1 MERSKATME
10 VPQVQKQKQHQ
21 FTLASV
27 STVVSSSSSSAEPST
42 SPVVARF
49 SSDFGFAELRFEPES
64 EPKVATGY
72 DVRTTQVR
80 FLFLVFDLALY
91 VLLCINFQFCV

>member
-1 MERSKATME
+1 M
-10 VPQVQKQKQHQ
+10 QKQKQHQ

-27 STVVSSSSSSAEPST
+27 STIASSSEPSA

-49 SSDFGFAELRFEPES
+49 SSDSGFAELRFEPES
-64 EPKVATGY
+64 GPKVATGY

-80 FLFLVFDLALY
+80 FLFLVFDLALLCFFFVY
-91 VLLCINFQFCV
+91 TFLVLCIKGIFLCVIFSK